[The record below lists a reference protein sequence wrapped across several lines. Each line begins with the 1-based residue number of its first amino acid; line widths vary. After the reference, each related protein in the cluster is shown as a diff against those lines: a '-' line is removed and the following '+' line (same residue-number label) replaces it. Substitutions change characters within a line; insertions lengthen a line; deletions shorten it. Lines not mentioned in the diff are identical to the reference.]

1 MHGGHSFNSSFLFML
16 IMVHDVVD
24 AAQTCPVD
32 IKQLVYLIKNNRK
45 EKGHFL
51 IKLLIFIFFKSENMK
66 YL

>member
-1 MHGGHSFNSSFLFML
+1 ML